1 MNFVTILKAILEAIK
16 AIPVLL
22 DEIKKLNNYRTSKEF
37 EEMRHSL
44 NKITKKIEGAKTHEE
59 RRNLAR
65 NLNEL

>member
-1 MNFVTILKAILEAIK
+1 MK

>member
-1 MNFVTILKAILEAIK
+1 MNFMTILASVVEALKAI
-16 AIPVLL
+16 PLL
-22 DEIKKLNNYRTSKEF
+22 LKEIQALNEYRSSKEF
-37 EEMRHSL
+37 EEIKHSL